1 MPRFDVE
8 QARSNMI
15 KQQIRPW
22 NVWDARVLEL
32 LAAVPR
38 EDFVPPGHRD
48 LAFADLSLPLGHGQ
62 AMMEPKLEAHMLQA
76 LDVQPS
82 DFVLEVGTGSGYVTA
97 CLARLAGRVLSVE
110 IVPEFKEA
118 AQKKLAAHGIDN
130 VTLNV
135 GDASRGWEPER
146 RYDAIA
152 VTGSLPLYIDAFQ
165 ESLTIGGRLFV
176 IVGEPPVMEALL
188 VTRTAPDGWVR
199 KPLFETDLPPLINA
213 PVPQHFEF

>member
-22 NVWDARVLEL
+22 NVRDTRVLEL

-38 EDFVPPGHRD
+38 EDFVPPEHRS
-48 LAFADLSLPLGHGQ
+48 LAFADTNLPLGHGQ
-62 AMMEPKLEAHMLQA
+62 VMMAPKVEAHMLQA

-82 DFVLEVGTGSGYVTA
+82 DFVLEVGTGSGYMTA

-110 IVPEFKEA
+110 IVPEFKDSARE
-118 AQKKLAAHGIDN
+118 KLAAHGIDN
-130 VTLNV
+130 VTLDM
-135 GDASRGWEPER
+135 GDASGGWEPER

-152 VTGSLPLYIDAFQ
+152 VTGSLPLYTDAFQ
-165 ESLTIGGRLFV
+165 EALTIGGRLFV
-176 IVGEPPVMEALL
+176 IVGEPPVMETLL

-199 KPLFETDLPPLINA
+199 KSLFETDLPPLINA

>member
-22 NVWDARVLEL
+22 NVRDTRVLEL

-38 EDFVPPGHRD
+38 EDFVPPEHRN

-62 AMMEPKLEAHMLQA
+62 AMMAPKVEAHMLQA

-97 CLARLAGRVLSVE
+97 CLARLAGQVLSVE
-110 IVPEFKEA
+110 IVPEFKDA
-118 AQKKLAAHGIDN
+118 AQKKLAAHGIGN

-152 VTGSLPLYIDAFQ
+152 VTGSLPLYTDAFQ

-176 IVGEPPVMEALL
+176 IVGEPPVMEVLL
-188 VTRTAPDGWVR
+188 VTRTASNDWVR
-199 KPLFETDLPPLINA
+199 KALFETDLPPLTNA
-213 PVPQHFEF
+213 PVPQHFKF

>member
-22 NVWDARVLEL
+22 NVRDTRVLEL

-38 EDFVPPGHRD
+38 EDFVPPEHRN

-62 AMMEPKLEAHMLQA
+62 AMMAPKVEAHMLQA

-97 CLARLAGRVLSVE
+97 CLARLAGQVLSVE
-110 IVPEFKEA
+110 IVPEFKDA
-118 AQKKLAAHGIDN
+118 AQKKLAAHGIGN

-152 VTGSLPLYIDAFQ
+152 VTGSLPLYTDAFQ

-176 IVGEPPVMEALL
+176 IVGEPPVMEVLL
-188 VTRTAPDGWVR
+188 VTRTASNDWVR
-199 KPLFETDLPPLINA
+199 KALFETDLPPLINA

>member
-1 MPRFDVE
+1 MPQFDVE

-22 NVWDARVLEL
+22 NVRDTRVLEL

-38 EDFVPPGHRD
+38 EDFVSPEHRS
-48 LAFADLSLPLGHGQ
+48 LAFADTNLPLGHGQ
-62 AMMEPKLEAHMLQA
+62 VMMAPKMEAHMLQA

-82 DFVLEVGTGSGYVTA
+82 DFVLEVGTGSGYMTA

-110 IVPEFKEA
+110 IVPEFKDSA
-118 AQKKLAAHGIDN
+118 RKKLAAHGIGN
-130 VTLNV
+130 VTLDM
-135 GDASRGWEPER
+135 GDASGGWEPER

-152 VTGSLPLYIDAFQ
+152 VTGSLPLYTDAFQ
-165 ESLTIGGRLFV
+165 EGLTIGGRLFV
-176 IVGEPPVMEALL
+176 IVGEPPVMEVLL

-199 KPLFETDLPPLINA
+199 KALFETDLPPLINA